1 MRYSSKVISKTIVGV
16 DGTER
21 LYKARKMGA
30 FTVGLEGL
38 KLARAIAPA
47 LGSGLDAMLEKQERN
62 DQYLEPMSNTFG
74 KMLTMLTTHISDE
87 HWMDLSDKLLG
98 SLLLGDD
105 KIDVEDHFDKH
116 NGDFLE
122 VLLWLFN
129 ENFKDFFMQNATIRS
144 LIDKSMALMTPK
156 MNDMLETFKN
166 ALNEDISIQS

>member
-1 MRYSSKVISKTIVGV
+1 MRYSSKVVSMTIVGV

-38 KLARAIAPA
+38 KLARALAPA
-47 LGSGLDAMLEKQERN
+47 LGSGLDALMEKKERE
-62 DQYLEPMSNTFG
+62 DLYLDPVSNTFG
-74 KMLTMLTTHISDE
+74 KALTMLTAHISDE
-87 HWMDLSDKLLG
+87 HWEDLTQKLLG
-98 SLLLGDD
+98 SVLLGDD
-105 KIDVEDHFDKH
+105 KVDIEQHFDTY

-144 LIDKSMALMTPK
+144 LIDKSMALMSPK
-156 MNDMLETFKN
+156 MTDMLKTFKN
-166 ALNEDISIQS
+166 ELKDGISTQ

>member
-1 MRYSSKVISKTIVGV
+1 MRYSSKVISKTVVGL

-38 KLARAIAPA
+38 KLARALAPA
-47 LGSGLDAMLEKQERN
+47 LGSGLDAMMEKQER
-62 DQYLEPMSNTFG
+62 DEMMLDPVSNTFG
-74 KMLTMLTTHISDE
+74 KMLTMLTAHISDE
-87 HWMDLSDKLLG
+87 HWTDLSDKLLG

-105 KIDVEDHFDKH
+105 KIDVEDHFDTH

-144 LIDKSMALMTPK
+144 LIDKSMALMSPK
-156 MNDMLETFKN
+156 LTDVLENFKS
-166 ALNEDISIQS
+166 ALKEGISTQ